1 MILKRF
7 GLIASGLAV
16 VILTQGCVKTS
27 YSPHVQ
33 KALRVNEAM
42 FEIKAVKLSDST
54 VRLSFIT
61 DPMLRTTDP
70 NIRWVEAAIGPD
82 ERSLDDSVIFNIGFA
97 GAPGVDATVHVIGDA
112 SWDTRTARAS
122 SSAVADIS
130 VVTATTHLIFRV
142 PLEYTE
148 AVPMELTPFSLARAD
163 TLIEVGAMVKR
174 IYVPPGEY
182 LPSSETFRVVIS
194 DEKGYVVF
202 RSDAGMAF
210 LSVISSVEPQTPN
223 QMQRYA
229 VPWNGRD
236 LRGNVVPDGKYLVEL
251 IIPAVPRSY
260 SAKSELQWP
269 PR

>member
-1 MILKRF
+1 MTFQNIKWLLL
-7 GLIASGLAV
+7 GLLSIVL
-16 VILTQGCVKTS
+16 IQGCIKSS
-27 YSPHVQ
+27 YSPHVG
-33 KALRVNEAM
+33 KAIRVDEPM
-42 FEIKAVKLSDST
+42 FDIKAVKLSDST

-82 ERSLDDSVIFNIGFA
+82 ESSLLDSVIFNIGFA

-112 SWDTRTARAS
+112 SWDTRAARAS
-122 SSAVADIS
+122 QSAVADIS
-130 VVTATTHLIFRV
+130 VVTATSHLIFRV
-142 PLEYTE
+142 PLEYTS
-148 AVPMELTPFSLARAD
+148 AVPMELTPFSIARAD
-163 TLIEVGAMVKR
+163 TLIEIGAMAKR
-174 IYVPPGEY
+174 VYVPPGEY
-182 LPSSETFRVVIS
+182 LPSSETFRVIIS

-202 RSDAGMAF
+202 RSDMGMAF

-236 LRGNVVPDGKYLVEL
+236 LRGNPVSSGTYSVEML
-251 IIPAVPRSY
+251 IPAVPKSY
-260 SAKSELQWP
+260 TAKYEIKWP